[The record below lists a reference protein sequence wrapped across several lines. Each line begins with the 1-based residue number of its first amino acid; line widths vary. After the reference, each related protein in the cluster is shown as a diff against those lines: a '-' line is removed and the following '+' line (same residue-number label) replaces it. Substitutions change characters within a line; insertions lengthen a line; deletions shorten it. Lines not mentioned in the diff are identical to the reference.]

1 MCGRYVV
8 TNAVS
13 KTQKIVKK
21 AIKVKNIAN
30 YNAHPLQELPVIKKY
45 LNGNTLESLR
55 WGIVPKWAKKKNFRP
70 LINARSETINEKI
83 SFKAIIKSSKC
94 IVVADGYYEWKLIEK
109 KKVPYFIFRK
119 DKKPLFIAGI
129 FANNEFCLVT
139 ENADGCLLDIH
150 HRKPVIMNESDINYY
165 LNNKNDAYDFIKN
178 RNKPDFDFYKVSR
191 DINKPTNNNP
201 NNLVRI

>member
-55 WGIVPKWAKKKNFRP
+55 WGIVPKWAKKKRF
-70 LINARSETINEKI
+70 
-83 SFKAIIKSSKC
+83 
-94 IVVADGYYEWKLIEK
+94 
-109 KKVPYFIFRK
+109 
-119 DKKPLFIAGI
+119 
-129 FANNEFCLVT
+129 
-139 ENADGCLLDIH
+139 
-150 HRKPVIMNESDINYY
+150 
-165 LNNKNDAYDFIKN
+165 
-178 RNKPDFDFYKVSR
+178 
-191 DINKPTNNNP
+191 
-201 NNLVRI
+201 